1 VTRLLVLLWFAG
13 CGAASIPS
21 RVLPDAGGADTALE
35 HPSPDASL
43 EHPAPDVSIGAPDA
57 PVAPTC
63 EQSPLRRLPSGT
75 GLEIAIQVR
84 LGAKPLV
91 FGEPNAAPGGGTVTP
106 LNLRFYV
113 SHLALLSGAGPVPV
127 DLVDASG
134 RTLPYGVHLFNEEDG
149 GTARLHAVAPPGSY
163 SGVSFTLGLDE
174 ACNAT
179 DPHGNVPPLTDSS
192 QMTWP
197 HSAGYLFLRYE
208 ATLSGTGPSVL
219 DKIHMGGLAGL
230 AQAPT
235 VRVDGA
241 VVVPASGSLSRTLEV
256 SLDEVFKGA
265 NMKADVPVT
274 IPLPEVEAGDRLR
287 SNLPAVQPF
296 RLLP

>member
-1 VTRLLVLLWFAG
+1 MTRLLVLLWFAG
-13 CGAASIPS
+13 CGAASIPN
-21 RVLPDAGGADTALE
+21 RVLPDAASADTE
-35 HPSPDASL
+35 HPSPDTAS
-43 EHPAPDVSIGAPDA
+43 EHPPPDTSIEAPAPDAA
-57 PVAPTC
+57 VALVC
-63 EQSPLRRLPSGT
+63 EQSPLRRLPAGT

-134 RTLPYGVHLFNEEDG
+134 RTLPYGVHLFNAEES

-163 SGVSFTLGLDE
+163 SGVSFTLGIDD

-208 ATLSGTGPSVL
+208 ATLSGTAASVL

-235 VRVDGA
+235 VRVDA
-241 VVVPASGSLSRTLEV
+241 PLVVPASGSLSRTLQV
-256 SLDEVFKGA
+256 SLDAIFDGA
-265 NMKADVPVT
+265 NMKADVPAT

-287 SNLPAVQPF
+287 SNLAAVQPF
-296 RLLP
+296 RLVP